1 MEIGTLRVLSR
12 IMGREVTEK
21 DVAQMRRE
29 MAAEDRDLPGR
40 AAFVAGWS
48 PRMIRAHL
56 FAATECY
63 DLLPATHQRTI
74 RRALATQTTI
84 ARRQQSERR
93 LKMYSDDPNVSAW
106 RDDDAGPRV
115 HRLSR

>member
-12 IMGREVTEK
+12 ILGREVTEK
-21 DVAQMRRE
+21 DVAQMRRD
-29 MAAEDRDLPGR
+29 MMDEDRGLPDR

-48 PRMIRAHL
+48 PRMIQANL
-56 FAATECY
+56 AAAAECY

-74 RRALATQTTI
+74 RRALAVQTTI
-84 ARRQQSERR
+84 ARREQAKRR
-93 LKMYSDDPNVSAW
+93 LTMYSDDPNVSAW
-106 RDDDAGPRV
+106 RDDDDGPRV